1 MRTGYKVFFQGGA
14 WSLTALICMA
24 GAARGD
30 YWLVLIFG
38 AFALV
43 SMWCGL
49 SNADK
54 LP

>member
-1 MRTGYKVFFQGGA
+1 MRIGYKTFFQGAA
-14 WSLTALICMA
+14 WSITTLICMA
-24 GAARGD
+24 SVVHD
-30 YWLVLIFG
+30 NYWFALLFG
-38 AFALV
+38 AFALI

>member
-1 MRTGYKVFFQGGA
+1 MRIGYKTFFQGAA
-14 WSLTALICMA
+14 WSITCLIC
-24 GAARGD
+24 GTAAVRGD

-38 AFALV
+38 ALALV